1 MYEYPIQKCPKCI
14 DFCTT
19 KLARRLNVPELMA
32 FFEKIRLAQA
42 LLYKGQRKKFATST
56 SKEGVT
62 MPKMTPSEAMA
73 EVLVEEGVNHVS
85 GILGSAYMDLLD
97 LFPAAGIDFISVRHE
112 QTAGHMEDAYSRITG
127 KAGVVIGQNGPGI
140 TNYVTAVATANM
152 AHTPLVVISP
162 SAGSGSVGWD
172 GFQECDT
179 WDIFKPI
186 TKASLR
192 VPHPNRAA
200 DVLRTA
206 FRAAY
211 SMRGPVLVDIPR
223 DYFYGELNEEILKP
237 SQYRVAPGGIGN
249 PEMFA
254 HAVEVLKEAKNPVI
268 VSGRGVVDTDCV
280 DTVAKLA
287 ELLAA
292 PVATSY
298 LHNDAFPADNPLWCG
313 PIGYMGSHAAMRL
326 MEKADV
332 ILALGCRLS
341 YFGTLPQDGINYFPK
356 TAKIVQ
362 IDINPMNIG
371 KTHPF
376 TVGIC
381 GDAKACSVELLRKLS
396 EAGIKRDV
404 APVVNKVREE
414 LAKWQKE
421 IDEIANEPT
430 LEGRMHPRKALEVV
444 SKFIYDNDAIATT
457 DIGNTSSTANSY
469 LRFKHP
475 KRDIATLTFGNTGF
489 AYQAAL
495 GAQLACRDKAVVSIA
510 GDGAWGMSLFEVP
523 TACQFDLPVIAT
535 VYNNGAWCAEKKNQV
550 DFYNNRFVGADIWS
564 KSYAKIAEAMGADGY
579 TVNTQADLANA
590 LETAKKNRRPAVIE
604 IMTDGT
610 RLAPPFRRDALA
622 LPTRYLPKYEKL
634 DKKYFPK

>member
-1 MYEYPIQKCPKCI
+1 
-14 DFCTT
+14 
-19 KLARRLNVPELMA
+19 MA

-404 APVVNKVREE
+404 AAVVNKVREE

>member
-1 MYEYPIQKCPKCI
+1 
-14 DFCTT
+14 
-19 KLARRLNVPELMA
+19 MA

-211 SMRGPVLVDIPR
+211 SKRGPVLVDIPR

>member
-1 MYEYPIQKCPKCI
+1 
-14 DFCTT
+14 
-19 KLARRLNVPELMA
+19 MA

-622 LPTRYLPKYEKL
+622 LPTRYLPKSEKL

>member
-1 MYEYPIQKCPKCI
+1 
-14 DFCTT
+14 
-19 KLARRLNVPELMA
+19 
-32 FFEKIRLAQA
+32 
-42 LLYKGQRKKFATST
+42 
-56 SKEGVT
+56 
-62 MPKMTPSEAMA
+62 MTPSEAMA

>member
-1 MYEYPIQKCPKCI
+1 
-14 DFCTT
+14 
-19 KLARRLNVPELMA
+19 
-32 FFEKIRLAQA
+32 
-42 LLYKGQRKKFATST
+42 
-56 SKEGVT
+56 

-73 EVLVEEGVNHVS
+73 EVLVEEGVKHVS

-112 QTAGHMEDAYSRITG
+112 QTAGHMEDAFCRLTG

-152 AHTPLVVISP
+152 AHTPMVIISP
-162 SAGSGSVGWD
+162 SAGSASIGWD

-179 WDIFKPI
+179 WNLFKPV

-192 VPHPNRAA
+192 VPHPKRAA

-206 FRAAY
+206 FRSAY
-211 SMRGPVLVDIPR
+211 ALRGPVLVDIPR
-223 DYFYGELNEEILKP
+223 DYFYGELDEEILKP

-249 PEMFA
+249 PEQFK
-254 HAVEVLKEAKNPVI
+254 HAVEVLKAAKKPVI
-268 VSGRGVVDTDCV
+268 VAGRGVVDADCV
-280 DTVAKLA
+280 ETVNALA
-287 ELLAA
+287 EHLGA
-292 PVATSY
+292 PVACTY
-298 LHNDAFPADNPLWCG
+298 LHNDAFPCDHPLWTG
-313 PIGYMGSHAAMRL
+313 PIGYMGSHAAMRI
-326 MEKADV
+326 MQDADV
-332 ILALGCRLS
+332 ILAIGTRLS

-362 IDINPMNIG
+362 IDINPLHIA
-371 KTHPF
+371 KTHPI
-376 TVGIC
+376 TVGLC
-381 GDAKACSVELLRKLS
+381 ADAGDASVELLKQLREATKPCADLTSVYNRVKS
-396 EAGIKRDV
+396 ELEV
-404 APVVNKVREE
+404 
-414 LAKWQKE
+414 WFKE

-430 LEGRMHPRKALEVV
+430 IEGRMHPRKALEVV
-444 SKFIYDNDAIATT
+444 GKFVTDNNVIATT

-469 LRFKHP
+469 LRFKNP
-475 KRDIATLTFGNTGF
+475 KRHIATLTFGNTGF

-495 GAQLACRDKAVVSIA
+495 GAQLACPEDTVLSIA
-510 GDGAWGMSLFEVP
+510 GAGAWGMSLFEVP
-523 TACQFDLPVIAT
+523 TACQFNLPVIAT

-579 TVNTQADLANA
+579 TVNTQKDLAEA
-590 LETAKKNRRPAVIE
+590 LEAAKKNRRPAVIE

-622 LPTRYLPKYEKL
+622 LPTRFLPKYEHL
-634 DKKYFPK
+634 DKKHFAK

>member
-1 MYEYPIQKCPKCI
+1 
-14 DFCTT
+14 
-19 KLARRLNVPELMA
+19 MA

-622 LPTRYLPKYEKL
+622 LPTRYLPT
-634 DKKYFPK
+634 

>member
-1 MYEYPIQKCPKCI
+1 
-14 DFCTT
+14 
-19 KLARRLNVPELMA
+19 
-32 FFEKIRLAQA
+32 
-42 LLYKGQRKKFATST
+42 
-56 SKEGVT
+56 

-73 EVLVEEGVNHVS
+73 EVLVEEGVKHVS

-112 QTAGHMEDAYSRITG
+112 QTAGHMEDAFCRMTG

-152 AHTPLVVISP
+152 AHSPMIILSP
-162 SAGSGSVGWD
+162 SAGSASVGWD

-179 WDIFKPI
+179 WNLFKPI

-192 VPHPNRAA
+192 VPHPKRAA
-200 DVLRTA
+200 DILRTA

-211 SMRGPVLVDIPR
+211 AMRGPVLVDIPR
-223 DYFYGELNEEILKP
+223 DYFYGELDEEILKP

-249 PEMFA
+249 PEMFK
-254 HAVEVLKEAKNPVI
+254 HAVEVLKAAKNPVI
-268 VSGRGVVDTDCV
+268 VSGRGVVDADCV
-280 DTVAKLA
+280 DTVKALA
-287 ELLAA
+287 EHIAA
-292 PVATSY
+292 PVACSY
-298 LHNDAFPADNPLWCG
+298 LHNDAFPADHPLWCG

-332 ILALGCRLS
+332 ILAIGSRLS

-362 IDINPMNIG
+362 IDINPMHIA
-371 KTHPF
+371 KTHPI
-376 TVGIC
+376 TVGLC
-381 GDAKACSVELLRKLS
+381 ADAKDASEELYKQLRDAMPKKD
-396 EAGIKRDV
+396 ITPV
-404 APVVNKVREE
+404 ANKVKEE
-414 LAKWQKE
+414 LALWHKE
-421 IDEIANEPT
+421 IDEISNEPVI
-430 LEGRMHPRKALEVV
+430 EGRLHPRKALEVV
-444 SKFIYDNDAIATT
+444 GKFIYDNDAIATT

-469 LRFKHP
+469 LRFRHP

-495 GAQLACRDKAVVSIA
+495 GAQLACPDKPVVSIA

-523 TACQFDLPVIAT
+523 TACQFNLPVIAT

-564 KSYAKIAEAMGADGY
+564 KSYAKIAESMGADGY

-590 LETAKKNRRPAVIE
+590 LETAYKNRRPAVIE

-622 LPTRYLPKYEKL
+622 LPTRFLPKYEAGQ
-634 DKKYFPK
+634 KYFPK

>member
-1 MYEYPIQKCPKCI
+1 
-14 DFCTT
+14 
-19 KLARRLNVPELMA
+19 
-32 FFEKIRLAQA
+32 
-42 LLYKGQRKKFATST
+42 
-56 SKEGVT
+56 

-73 EVLVEEGVNHVS
+73 EVLVEEGITHVS

-97 LFPAAGIDFISVRHE
+97 LFPSAGIDFVSVRHE

-152 AHTPLVVISP
+152 AHTPLIVISP
-162 SAGSGSVGWD
+162 SAGSASVGWD

-186 TKASLR
+186 TKLSLR
-192 VPHPNRAA
+192 VPHPSRAA

-206 FRAAY
+206 FRGAY
-211 SMRGPVLVDIPR
+211 ALRGPVLVDIPR

-249 PEMFA
+249 PETFER
-254 HAVEVLKEAKNPVI
+254 AVQVLKEAKNPVI

-292 PVATSY
+292 PVACSY

-356 TAKIVQ
+356 TAKIIQV
-362 IDINPMNIG
+362 DINPMNIG

-381 GDAKACSVELLRKLS
+381 GDAKACSVELLRQLS
-396 EAGIKRDV
+396 AAGIKRDV
-404 APVVNKVREE
+404 QATINKVKEQ
-414 LAKWQKE
+414 LDIWYKE
-421 IDEIANEPT
+421 INEISNEPT
-430 LEGRMHPRKALEVV
+430 IEGRMHPRKALEVV
-444 SKFIYDNDAIATT
+444 ADFIYNNDAIATT

-469 LRFKHP
+469 LRFKHA

-489 AYQAAL
+489 AYQAGL
-495 GAQLACRDKAVVSIA
+495 GAQLACPDKPVVAIV

-523 TACQFDLPVIAT
+523 TACQYNLPVIAT

-564 KSYAKIAEAMGADGY
+564 KSYAEIARAMGADGY
-579 TVNTQADLANA
+579 TVNTQADLKDA
-590 LETAKKNRRPAVIE
+590 LETALKNRRPTVIE
-604 IMTDGT
+604 VMTDGT

-622 LPTRYLPKYEKL
+622 LPTRFLPKYEKL